1 VFGRRVA
8 IPSFFWLLLAVA
20 VLVGILAL
28 FWSRPIGEPPRNGL
42 PLKISNSP
50 QPVYPVAIGEKSG
63 RTFDLKDLRGKI
75 VLLNLW
81 ATWCPPCVQEM
92 PSLDRLQA
100 ELGGSDFEVIA
111 LSVDTGA
118 DALQK
123 IRSFYAEKRI
133 ERLKIYRDIEGVAI
147 FKLKAVGIPT
157 TLLLDRN
164 GLEIGRMS
172 GTAEWDSPEIVAEL
186 RKLVEARN

>member
-1 VFGRRVA
+1 
-8 IPSFFWLLLAVA
+8 
-20 VLVGILAL
+20 
-28 FWSRPIGEPPRNGL
+28 
-42 PLKISNSP
+42 
-50 QPVYPVAIGEKSG
+50 
-63 RTFDLKDLRGKI
+63 
-75 VLLNLW
+75 
-81 ATWCPPCVQEM
+81 M
-92 PSLDRLQA
+92 
-100 ELGGSDFEVIA
+100 IA

>member
-1 VFGRRVA
+1 
-8 IPSFFWLLLAVA
+8 
-20 VLVGILAL
+20 
-28 FWSRPIGEPPRNGL
+28 
-42 PLKISNSP
+42 
-50 QPVYPVAIGEKSG
+50 VYPVAIGEKSG